1 MNCPKC
7 GKLISDE
14 SVYCMYCGKRQSA
27 QSKPAVTTKSP
38 KTRGNGQGS
47 IYRLP
52 SGKWACEVTRYAAG
66 KRKTVRK
73 KGFLTKKEA
82 QEYLP
87 KLSLDRKKDSRFTIA
102 EAYEAITPALNKLSD
117 KRLNCYEK
125 AYSRLADVEMC
136 NIADFELADLQ
147 SIIDDIDGGFYS
159 KRYVKDLLS
168 KMFNYAYIN
177 GRIDRNLVPYIVLP
191 ENTSEQE
198 KAIFTDS
205 EIKQLW
211 EAWES
216 GEEFA
221 GYILILLYCGMRTG
235 ELWSVRCT
243 DVNFEAHIM
252 HGGIKNRKGKLAPIF
267 ISKEIEPIVRH
278 FTEKGTETLYSGYP
292 TAFYRQWR
300 DFKERYNLRPELQP
314 YSGRHSCATL
324 LTKAGLPEATIMD
337 ITRHTKYDTTLQ
349 YTHIDTES
357 IIEKMNDVMV
367 LKGKQ

>member
-1 MNCPKC
+1 MICTKC
-7 GKLISDE
+7 NKTIPE
-14 SVYCMYCGKRQSA
+14 SSLYCMYCGKRQPA
-27 QSKPAVTTKSP
+27 QSEPIEVTKKH

-73 KGFLTKKEA
+73 KGFVTKKEA

-87 KLSLDRKKDSRFTIA
+87 KLSLDRKKDSRFTFA
-102 EAYEAITPALNKLSD
+102 NAYEAITPALNKLSD
-117 KRLNCYEK
+117 KRLNCYKK
-125 AYSRLADVEMC
+125 AYSRLEDIEMC
-136 NIADFELADLQ
+136 NMADFELADLQ
-147 SIIDDIDGGFYS
+147 SVIDDIDGGFYT

-168 KMFNYAYIN
+168 KMFSYAYIN
-177 GRIDRNLVPYIVLP
+177 GRIERNLVPYIVLP
-191 ENTSEQE
+191 ENNSEQE

-211 EAWES
+211 GAWEN

-221 GYILILLYCGMRTG
+221 GYILILLYCGMRTS
-235 ELWSVRCT
+235 ELWSVKYC
-243 DVNFEAHIM
+243 DVDFSTHTM
-252 HGGIKNRKGKLAPIF
+252 YGGIKNRKGKLAPIF
-267 ISKEIEPIVRH
+267 ISKEIEPVIKH
-278 FTEKGTETLYSGYP
+278 FTEKGTETLYDGYP

-300 DFKERYNLRPELQP
+300 VFKEQLNLRPELQP

-337 ITRHTKYDTTLQ
+337 ITRHTKCDTTLQ
-349 YTHIDTES
+349 YTHIDIEN
-357 IIEKMNDVMV
+357 ILEKMNDVML
-367 LKGKQ
+367 LKGK